1 MQSFFIIFLHPAE
14 GYIFIKEN
22 LATIRLARSKPLA
35 ADLIKLGGVLRGPFI
50 I

>member
-1 MQSFFIIFLHPAE
+1 MQSFFIIFLHPAEGYAE

-35 ADLIKLGGVLRGPFI
+35 ADLISLEEC
-50 I
+50 